1 MDTFIKHFEAA
12 PFFKKS
18 LSANPWYIILYITSH
33 CNQRCHMCFQHEML
47 NTMKRSEEWQLDEVE
62 KLREVAEASL
72 TKTDELQKVLA
83 QIEALMSRE
92 ESQTLS
98 TTERQWCVV

>member
-1 MDTFIKHFEAA
+1 MVLIINQEFIASPHMTKIRGNLFDFMKKRENMNLCGSENLYSNHSQWWFISNSLIMDKTKE
-12 PFFKKS
+12 
-18 LSANPWYIILYITSH
+18 
-33 CNQRCHMCFQHEML
+33 
-47 NTMKRSEEWQLDEVE
+47 QLE

-83 QIEALMSRE
+83 QIEALMCRK

-98 TTERQWCVV
+98 KKK

>member
-1 MDTFIKHFEAA
+1 MDKTKE
-12 PFFKKS
+12 
-18 LSANPWYIILYITSH
+18 
-33 CNQRCHMCFQHEML
+33 
-47 NTMKRSEEWQLDEVE
+47 QLE

-83 QIEALMSRE
+83 QIEALMSRK

-98 TTERQWCVV
+98 KKK

>member
-1 MDTFIKHFEAA
+1 MWLISNLFIMDKTKE
-12 PFFKKS
+12 
-18 LSANPWYIILYITSH
+18 
-33 CNQRCHMCFQHEML
+33 
-47 NTMKRSEEWQLDEVE
+47 QLG

-72 TKTDELQKVLA
+72 TKTDELHKVLA

-98 TTERQWCVV
+98 KKK

>member
-1 MDTFIKHFEAA
+1 MFAW
-12 PFFKKS
+12 KKS
-18 LSANPWYIILYITSH
+18 IRLSTNWAAYKNIIKT
-33 CNQRCHMCFQHEML
+33 
-47 NTMKRSEEWQLDEVE
+47 E

-98 TTERQWCVV
+98 KKK